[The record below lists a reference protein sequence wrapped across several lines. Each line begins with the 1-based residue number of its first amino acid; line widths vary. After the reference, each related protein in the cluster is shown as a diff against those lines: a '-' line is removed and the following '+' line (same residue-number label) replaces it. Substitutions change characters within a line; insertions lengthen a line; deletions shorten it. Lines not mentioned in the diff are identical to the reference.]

1 MEIFPKT
8 FVLKQKYA
16 GLYCT
21 LASLYTYK
29 LCTEGQKIAKKL
41 SSQISKEGITI
52 RSLLEKY
59 NACEAASGPHTC
71 SLSVSE
77 AFDPSVL
84 ETRLQTLGVWCSLAS
99 GEKREIIDSYL
110 LLCRCKEEISLLQED
125 ADNVIAYYENK
136 KEVLEKEVHSRS
148 SQRSLYNRGVTAL
161 LQTAL
166 SETARRLNESI
177 RVRDLIKDSVHE
189 THSSCRDYDEMSTS
203 SESSSD
209 ELEL

>member
-1 MEIFPKT
+1 M
-8 FVLKQKYA
+8 
-16 GLYCT
+16 
-21 LASLYTYK
+21 
-29 LCTEGQKIAKKL
+29 L

-59 NACEAASGPHTC
+59 NAASGPHTC

-77 AFDPSVL
+77 AFD
-84 ETRLQTLGVWCSLAS
+84 ETRLQTLGVWCS
-99 GEKREIIDSYL
+99 GEKREIINSYL
-110 LLCRCKEEISLLQED
+110 LLCRCKEEIQED